1 MKINK
6 MKVILAISAF
16 AIVTNVHADNN
27 KCIAAQ
33 NAYVDYSKLKTEWCV
48 SIEELMLSKK
58 THYEFENAEKNC
70 MKYTKRVKKM
80 HKRMFKECKNL

>member
-6 MKVILAISAF
+6 MKVILAVSVF
-16 AIVTNVHADNN
+16 VMVTNIHANN

-33 NAYVDYSKLKTEWCV
+33 KAYVDYSKLKTEWCV

-58 THYEFENAEKNC
+58 TLYEFENAEKNC
-70 MKYTKRVKKM
+70 MKYTKKVEKM
-80 HKRMFKECKNL
+80 HKRALKECKDL

>member
-6 MKVILAISAF
+6 KKIIFALSAIIMTTSIYAE
-16 AIVTNVHADNN
+16 NN

-33 NAYVDYSKLKTEWCV
+33 KAYNDYSKLSAKWCV
-48 SIEELMLSKK
+48 SIEELMLSQK

-70 MKYTKRVKKM
+70 MKYTKRVDKM
-80 HKRMFKECKNL
+80 HKRALKECKNL